1 MDKPLSSLDWS
12 LVQAFMAV
20 ADAGSLSAAARTLG
34 TSQPTLGRHIAAMQ
48 DQLGVTLFQRNPKGL
63 DLTETGLAL
72 VAPARAMQEAAR
84 QMALMAAGQQADM
97 AGTVRITASVVK
109 AYETL
114 PAIIAKL
121 RRDAPEI
128 AVELVPSD
136 SSRNLLWREADIAV
150 RMYRPTQLDLITRHI
165 GDIALGAFAAKSYL
179 AGRPPVTPDTMM
191 QHEVIGYD
199 TATQIIDGF
208 RDAGLQVTRDFFKV
222 RCDDNLAYLALMR
235 AGCGIG
241 FAQRSLALADPQME
255 EVDLGFPLPT
265 LPVWLTA
272 HQAMRQSPRI
282 RRVWDALD
290 DGLRA
295 VVA

>member
-12 LVQAFMAV
+12 LVQAFLAV
-20 ADAGSLSAAARTLG
+20 AEAGSLWAAARALG

-48 DQLGVTLFQRNPKGL
+48 DQLGVPLFQRNPKGL
-63 DLTETGLAL
+63 SLTETGSAL
-72 VAPARAMQEAAR
+72 VAPARGMQEAAR
-84 QMALMAAGQQADM
+84 QMALMAAGQQEDL
-97 AGTVRITASVVK
+97 AGTVRITASVVM
-109 AYETL
+109 AYEHL
-114 PAIIAKL
+114 PAIIARL
-121 RRDAPEI
+121 RRDAPDI

-150 RMYRPTQLDLITRHI
+150 RMYRPTQLDLITKHI
-165 GDIALGAFAAKSYL
+165 GDIQLGAFAAKSYL
-179 AGRPPVTPDTMM
+179 AGRPRVTPNTFM
-191 QHEVIGYD
+191 QHDMVGYD
-199 TATQIIDGF
+199 TSTQIVDGF
-208 RDAGLQVTRDFFKV
+208 RDAGVPVSRDFFKV
-222 RCDDNLAYLALMR
+222 RCDDNLAYLALIR

-241 FAQRSLALADPQME
+241 FAQRTLAQTDPEIE